1 MTVLLL
7 YASIEGHTAKIAHF
21 VESAVRDAGHAVRV
35 VNVGEKGAEVDLD
48 GVSHVIVAASV
59 HRKRHPDIFERQLKP
74 LAPAL
79 AAHPTLLLSVSL
91 CAGFPEGRD
100 EAQSYVDDLCA
111 HTGFTP
117 DTTLLVGGAL
127 QFDKY
132 QDYEAWVVRFIA
144 VGMKRHEELEEDRE
158 LTDWAEIE
166 ETVAAFLTT

>member
-21 VESAVRDAGHAVRV
+21 VEQAVRDAGHAVRAV
-35 VNVGEKGAEVDLD
+35 DIGEKKPEVDFSD
-48 GVSHVIVAASV
+48 VDRIVIAGSV
-59 HRKRHPDIFERQLKP
+59 HRKRHPAPFEKN
-74 LAPAL
+74 LADL
-79 AAHPTLLLSVSL
+79 RERIAAHPTLFLSVSL
-91 CAGFPEGRD
+91 CAGFPEGRE
-100 EAQSYVDDLCA
+100 EAQSYVDDLSA
-111 HTGFTP
+111 RTGFRP

-166 ETVAAFLTT
+166 ETVGSFLAN